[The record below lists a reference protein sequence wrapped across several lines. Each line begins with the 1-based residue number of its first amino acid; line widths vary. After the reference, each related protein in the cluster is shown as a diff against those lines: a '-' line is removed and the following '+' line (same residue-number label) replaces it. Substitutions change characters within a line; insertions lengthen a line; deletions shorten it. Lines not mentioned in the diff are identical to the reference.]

1 MADERP
7 LIVYH
12 GQCPDGFGGA
22 YAAWKKFGTGAE
34 YLPLTYNDPVPGLF
48 EGRTV
53 YFIDFCYEQEIME
66 RIEKDAECLVVLDH
80 HQGTKDVV
88 ERMKEH
94 VYDEMRSGATIAWN
108 YFHPEKSVPVLLKY
122 VEAGDLYRFD
132 LVDAHELLTYLYTRP
147 FTFEAWEQLEKRV
160 ADTKERSVMVE
171 RGKIYL
177 EYKAHIIQK
186 LVDDATLIRFEG
198 YTCLLS
204 PTLRVFTSE
213 LGNLLAKKQP
223 PFSLTLQARHDGIR
237 VSLRGTG
244 EVDVAALARKYG
256 GNGHPNAAA
265 FSLPHGSLIPWERVE
280 EKDIA

>member
-22 YAAWKKFGTGAE
+22 YAAWTKFGTGAE
-34 YLPLTYNDPVPGLF
+34 YLPLTYNDPVPDSF
-48 EGRTV
+48 KGRTV
-53 YFIDFCYEQEIME
+53 YFIDFCYEQEVME
-66 RIEKDAECLVVLDH
+66 RIETDAERLIVLDH
-80 HQGTKDVV
+80 HRGTKEVV

-94 VYDEMRSGATIAWN
+94 IYDDTRSGATIAWN

-132 LVDAHELLTYLYTRP
+132 LVDAHELLTYIYTQP
-147 FTFEAWEQLEKRV
+147 FTFESWERLEKGV
-160 ADTKERSVMVE
+160 SDAKERSAMVG
-171 RGKIYL
+171 RGKTYL
-177 EYKAHIIQK
+177 EYKENIIQK
-186 LVDDATLIRFEG
+186 LIDDAVVVRFEG
-198 YTCLLS
+198 HTCLLS

-213 LGNLLAKKQP
+213 LGNLLAKKHP
-223 PFSLTLQARHDGIR
+223 PFSLTLQARYDGIR

-244 EVDVAALARKYG
+244 DIDVAALARKYG

-265 FSLPHGSLIPWERVE
+265 FSLPHGSPVPWGLVE
-280 EKDIA
+280 EKEG